1 MMPKKVYSMAL
12 VIAGCVLWK
21 TCFAA
26 PVSSKELVSDSKAY
40 DGKVVIFSGEVI
52 GDIMRRKDFAWLN
65 VNDGYHGIGIWAP
78 EGLTKEISFT
88 GSYKAKGDWI
98 EIVGVFNRACPL
110 HGGDLDIHA
119 QSIRKVNSGQ
129 PVIERLNTGKR
140 NYSLIFLGALC
151 LILIL
156 RKLS

>member
-1 MMPKKVYSMAL
+1 MLKKVYITAL
-12 VIAGCVLWK
+12 LIAGCVLCK

-26 PVSSKELVSDSKAY
+26 PVSSTELINNSKTY
-40 DGKVVIFSGEVI
+40 DGKVVIFAGEVI

-65 VNDGYHGIGIWAP
+65 VNDGNNAIGIWAP
-78 EGLTKEISFT
+78 ESMIKEISFT
-88 GSYKAKGDWI
+88 GSYKAKGDWV
-98 EIVGVFNRACPL
+98 EIVGTFNLACPL

-129 PVIERLNTGKR
+129 PVIERLNIGKR